1 MFLTIV
7 NVPGRRDD
15 PRNLKVHE
23 PSEGSVKLKGVKT

>member
-1 MFLTIV
+1 MFPVIL

-15 PRNLKVHE
+15 PRKLKVHE